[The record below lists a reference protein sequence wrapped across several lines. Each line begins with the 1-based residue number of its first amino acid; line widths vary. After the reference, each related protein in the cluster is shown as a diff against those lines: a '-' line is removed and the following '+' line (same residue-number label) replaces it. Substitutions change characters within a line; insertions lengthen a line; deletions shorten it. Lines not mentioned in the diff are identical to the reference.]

1 MGAAAECGQG
11 SWRLNAA
18 CRPSPRLAAKL
29 AGQCCVGGGPVNNL
43 LIAIAVF
50 AITILGALF
59 AVPHFIDWNSYRG
72 VFEEEA
78 KNIIGR
84 DVEVDGDVKLYLLPT
99 PYFRVEKVRIADTST
114 TLSEHFFKA
123 DSVSIKLSI
132 APLLQGIVEVN
143 EIELQRP
150 VLRLALDAK
159 GGWNWQGFAQ
169 ALGSTGYMP
178 ANVTLTSLKVVDGTL
193 ALHGADGIE
202 RAQLEGVNGELSA
215 PALEG
220 PYRFRGNY
228 RSAGGKREIRLAT
241 ARPRGGKVP
250 FRVALRYLDTGASYM
265 LDAGAADSWAR
276 PGWRAS

>member
-1 MGAAAECGQG
+1 MLPARPDRPKAPEVHG
-11 SWRLNAA
+11 SLNI
-18 CRPSPRLAAKL
+18 S
-29 AGQCCVGGGPVNNL
+29 VGGGPVNNL

-59 AVPHFIDWNSYRG
+59 AVPHFIDWNSYRA

-99 PYFRVEKVRIADTST
+99 PYFRVEKVRVADTST

-143 EIELQRP
+143 EIELQHP

-159 GGWNWQGFAQ
+159 GGWNWQSFAQ
-169 ALGSTGYMP
+169 ALGSTGYVP
-178 ANVTLTSLKVVDGTL
+178 ANLSLTSLKVVEGTL

-202 RAQLEGVNGELSA
+202 RAQLNDINGELSA
-215 PALEG
+215 PALQG
-220 PYRFRGNY
+220 PYRFRGAY
-228 RSAGGKREIRLAT
+228 TAAGHKREVRMAT
-241 ARPRGGKVP
+241 GAPEGGRVP
-250 FRVALRYLDTGASYM
+250 FRVALRYLDTGASYT
-265 LDAGAADSWAR
+265 LEADAVDLMGKAR
-276 PGWRAS
+276 LEGE